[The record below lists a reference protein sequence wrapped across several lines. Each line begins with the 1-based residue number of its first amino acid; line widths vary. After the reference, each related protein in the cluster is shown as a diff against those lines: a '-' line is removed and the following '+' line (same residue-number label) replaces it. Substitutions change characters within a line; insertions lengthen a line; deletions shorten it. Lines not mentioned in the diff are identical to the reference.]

1 MSSKN
6 ISWGKRRTVLRAG
19 KTYHLHE
26 PMVLKFGNLKFL
38 QSSRTV
44 QACNEITVLLLLI
57 LNADMFYHMYYSS
70 SQHTAIYYPWRTVE
84 FTRSDYQGCTYG
96 WNPSLLWS
104 KKKHGGCCGGRLRT
118 SNRFQQHHNRVVNL
132 GYSRSHWITKV
143 WSIVLIVKIVYC
155 CFYV

>member
-44 QACNEITVLLLLI
+44 QACNEITILLLLS
-57 LNADMFYHMYYSS
+57 LNADMFYHMYCSS
-70 SQHTAIYYPWRTVE
+70 SQHPAIHFTWRADE
-84 FTRSDYQGCTYG
+84 YTRGDYQGCTCG
-96 WNPSLLWS
+96 WNSGLRWS
-104 KKKHGGCCGGRLRT
+104 KGKCVAGCLARLRT
-118 SNRFQQHHNRVVNL
+118 SNRFQQHYNRVANL

-143 WSIVLIVKIVYC
+143 CSTVLIVEIVY
-155 CFYV
+155 FFL